1 MQDIEMINAEISWPK
16 ATKQWNTSLAR
27 FIQESTLVIHRK
39 WDTVAPREREIEAA
53 FFGSKH
59 DAAQFILQNP
69 IVSCFF
75 PFILC
80 VWYFIF
86 LFLYSS
92 FNFSQTTKT

>member
-1 MQDIEMINAEISWPK
+1 MQDIKIINVEISWSK
-16 ATKQWNTSLAR
+16 ATKLWNTSLAR
-27 FIQESTLVIHRK
+27 FIQESTLVIDRK
-39 WDTVAPREREIEAA
+39 WGTISPREREIEAA
-53 FFGSKH
+53 CFGSKY

-69 IVSCFF
+69 TVSCFF

-92 FNFSQTTKT
+92 SIFFSNN